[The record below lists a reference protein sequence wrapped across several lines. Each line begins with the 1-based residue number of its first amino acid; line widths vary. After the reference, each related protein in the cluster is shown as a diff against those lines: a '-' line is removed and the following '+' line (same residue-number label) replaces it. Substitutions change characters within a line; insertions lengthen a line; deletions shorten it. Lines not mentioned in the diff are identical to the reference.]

1 MPALEALVK
10 DMNKKLDRLCEVILG
25 DPTDPDKPGHNIRL
39 DRLERSDRVKTR
51 VIWILATGVLVA
63 AGEALMSNL

>member
-1 MPALEALVK
+1 MTALESLVK

-25 DPTDPDKPGHNIRL
+25 DPTNPEKPGHNIRL
-39 DRLERSDRVKTR
+39 DRLERSNHVKTR
-51 VIWILATGVLVA
+51 IMWILATGVIIA

>member
-1 MPALEALVK
+1 MSALEDLVK
-10 DMNKKLDRLCEVILG
+10 VMNKKLDRLCEVILG
-25 DPTDPDKPGHNIRL
+25 DPTNPDKPGHNIRL

-51 VIWILATGVLVA
+51 VIWILATGVIVA